1 MTLPYPEPPVAKA
14 PSVLDGMMKG
24 VGNQVLKQI
33 GRSAASSFTTAVTR
47 ELLGVLGLGGR
58 ARRR

>member
-1 MTLPYPEPPVAKA
+1 
-14 PSVLDGMMKG
+14 MMKG